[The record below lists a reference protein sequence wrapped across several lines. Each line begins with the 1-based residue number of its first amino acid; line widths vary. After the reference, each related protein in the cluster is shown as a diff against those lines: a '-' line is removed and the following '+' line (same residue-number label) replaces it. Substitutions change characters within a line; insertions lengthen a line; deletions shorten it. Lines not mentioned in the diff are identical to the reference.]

1 MAPTLLRGRGAVSW
15 ERRRRRGG
23 RGGAERRPARRP
35 RRRPCPRPVRDR
47 VVRSVGTGAAPRPD
61 RGLDLGLCLDL
72 PLPRPRSLPPRSCPS
87 GDAPGTWFSGGC
99 NTFGSTSSCGPGDR
113 FERVDGANGEVE
125 FFLRA
130 PAPRRHVLRRR
141 RQRAVPPSWGD
152 DPRRLRLFV
161 IDAPIDHLG
170 KPNRHA
176 TRSAL
181 LRRDRR
187 IDALGRVVDGLE
199 RLRVR
204 RAHPPERRQSRGRRG
219 CREGAV
225 APDVPF
231 NDGGGGAFP
240 VGTFLGVL
248 AVHRLG
254 RAVVA
259 ARHQPV
265 EESIRR
271 SSPGGRRCTPRGC
284 RARS

>member
-1 MAPTLLRGRGAVSW
+1 MQHFWKHV
-15 ERRRRRGG
+15 
-23 RGGAERRPARRP
+23 
-35 RRRPCPRPVRDR
+35 
-47 VVRSVGTGAAPRPD
+47 VVRPEGI
-61 RGLDLGLCLDL
+61 
-72 PLPRPRSLPPRSCPS
+72 
-87 GDAPGTWFSGGC
+87 
-99 NTFGSTSSCGPGDR
+99 GSK
-113 FERVDGANGEVE
+113 RVDGANGEVE

-181 LRRDRR
+181 LRRYRR

-225 APDVPF
+225 APDIPF
-231 NDGGGGAFP
+231 NGGGGGAFP

-254 RAVVA
+254 RAVVVGA
-259 ARHQPV
+259 THDEPV
-265 EESIRR
+265 EESIREILAGEEDVVR
-271 SSPGGRRCTPRGC
+271 LGDVELVYDGVWVRFGREFEPPRGFHS
-284 RARS
+284 RTRQGVAEDVGELVALGAEMRHGGMGVVGFAVAPHQANVLQRRDE